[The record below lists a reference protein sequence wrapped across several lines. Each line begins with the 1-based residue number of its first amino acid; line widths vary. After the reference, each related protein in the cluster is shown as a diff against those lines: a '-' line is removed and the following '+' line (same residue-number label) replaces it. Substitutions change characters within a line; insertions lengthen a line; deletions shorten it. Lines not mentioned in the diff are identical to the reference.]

1 MTETTA
7 ARYPAPPVVRAANV
21 AAKAILL
28 AMLVS
33 AMLDPDASNLRGKAA
48 ELRAVAY
55 PMLAFTVPAIWLAL
69 WKDRASFPWLAD
81 LFVTVTC
88 FSDILGNRLD
98 LYDTIAWFDDWMH
111 FMNTGLLAAA
121 VVLLTL
127 HRSAGLG
134 RILERCLAF
143 GATAAIAWEVG
154 EYFAFVSG
162 SSERAF
168 AYADTL
174 GDLTLGTLGSVVA
187 GLVLHT
193 LWRRGR
199 LVSAAPQ
206 LDVPTVASVP
216 LR

>member
-55 PMLAFTVPAIWLAL
+55 PMLAFTVPAIWLAF

-98 LYDTIAWFDDWMH
+98 LYDSVVWFDDLMH
-111 FMNTGLLAAA
+111 VAA
-121 VVLLTL
+121 VTCLSAALVLLTMQRTTSAVAVL
-127 HRSAGLG
+127 ERSVALGMTAALLWELFELVAFVTRSAELP
-134 RILERCLAF
+134 
-143 GATAAIAWEVG
+143 T
-154 EYFAFVSG
+154 
-162 SSERAF
+162 

-174 GDLTLGTLGSVVA
+174 GDLLAGWCGTVLA
-187 GLVLHT
+187 ALLVHHA
-193 LWRRGR
+193 WRHH
-199 LVSAAPQ
+199 LPDPDEVSAEAQ
-206 LDVPTVASVP
+206 ARLAG
-216 LR
+216 